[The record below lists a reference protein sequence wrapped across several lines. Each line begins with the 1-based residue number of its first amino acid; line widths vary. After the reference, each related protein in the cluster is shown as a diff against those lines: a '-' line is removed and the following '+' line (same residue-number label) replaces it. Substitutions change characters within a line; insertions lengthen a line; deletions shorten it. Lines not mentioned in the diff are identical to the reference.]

1 VQCPSCKAKIPEGSK
16 FCLECGAVL
25 FGRCPS
31 CGKANPASAKFCFE
45 CGYKLPATRLDAAGS
60 AATDT
65 ATPQTSQLAGSPERR
80 QLTVLFC
87 DLVGSTAL
95 SVRLD
100 PEDMRDIM
108 SAYHHRCAEV
118 IGKSDGFVAKYM
130 GDGVLAYFGY
140 PQAHEDD
147 AERAVRCGL
156 ALVEAA
162 CRLQASHGTA
172 LQMRVGIATG
182 VVVVGDLIG
191 EGVAQEQGVIGETPN
206 LAARLQTIAEP
217 GQVASKQ
224 VDCRRGDRACHCA
237 RQGIYKA
244 ELDVALCALREM
256 AFPSSLNAG
265 GKEVL
270 SRQATPKP
278 SSNDP
283 ACSYYLLRWRTR
295 AACGP

>member
-1 VQCPSCKAKIPEGSK
+1 MNKH
-16 FCLECGAVL
+16 
-25 FGRCPS
+25 R
-31 CGKANPASAKFCFE
+31 
-45 CGYKLPATRLDAAGS
+45 
-60 AATDT
+60 
-65 ATPQTSQLAGSPERR
+65 
-80 QLTVLFC
+80 
-87 DLVGSTAL
+87 TAL
-95 SVRLD
+95 ILF
-100 PEDMRDIM
+100 
-108 SAYHHRCAEV
+108 A
-118 IGKSDGFVAKYM
+118 VA
-130 GDGVLAYFGY
+130 LA
-140 PQAHEDD
+140 
-147 AERAVRCGL
+147 
-156 ALVEAA
+156 
-162 CRLQASHGTA
+162 
-172 LQMRVGIATG
+172 